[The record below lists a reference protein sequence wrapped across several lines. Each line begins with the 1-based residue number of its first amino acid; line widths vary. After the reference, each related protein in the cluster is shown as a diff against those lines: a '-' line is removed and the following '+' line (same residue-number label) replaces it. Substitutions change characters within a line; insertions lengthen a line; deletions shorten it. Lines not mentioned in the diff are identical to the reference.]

1 MLTQTINS
9 RSIFLIILICCYSFL
24 FLSSSVHALEI
35 NGKVGVSSLFFQNSP
50 LDESQHKQQ
59 WSLLS
64 EVEFYHAWNEDQDSL
79 LFKPYV
85 RLDQH
90 DSERSH
96 FDLRELMWLH
106 VGEDWELRTGI
117 SKVFWGVNE
126 ANHLV
131 DIINQ
136 DDQVDDI
143 SGDPKL
149 GQPMINLSL
158 IKDWGVVDLFIL
170 PGFRERTFSGK
181 DGRLRGPFVVDT
193 DNAQYESSAENKHV
207 DFALRW
213 AHTIDDYDIGLHYFQ
228 GTNRDPRFLIAQKSP
243 SEFKLIPY
251 YDQIKQLGLDFQAT
265 LESWLWKLEAIH
277 RKDQIEKFTAISG
290 GFEYTFVGI
299 AESATD
305 LGLIMEYSWDE
316 RNDPNLV
323 QFQND
328 IMIGTRFAFNDA
340 QSSEI
345 LAGLVQDL
353 DYTQLR
359 SFQIE
364 ASRRLG
370 EDWKLSLELRLFSDH
385 QYNPISEDDHL
396 QITLEKYF

>member
-1 MLTQTINS
+1 MFKLAKENRYIYLT
-9 RSIFLIILICCYSFL
+9 SIISLSVIL
-24 FLSSSVHALEI
+24 FLPLVSHAMEI
-35 NGKVGVSSLFFQNSP
+35 NGKVGLSSLFFHNSP
-50 LDESQHKQQ
+50 LYESQHQQQ
-59 WSLLS
+59 WSLFS
-64 EVEFYHAWNEDQDSL
+64 EVEFYHNWNEDQDSL
-79 LFKPYV
+79 LLKPYI

-90 DSERSH
+90 DQKRSH
-96 FDLRELMWLH
+96 FDIRELMWLH
-106 VGEDWELRTGI
+106 IGDGWELRTGI

-149 GQPMINLSL
+149 GQPMINLSM
-158 IKDWGVVDLFIL
+158 IKEWGVVNIFIL
-170 PGFRERTFSGK
+170 PGFRERTFPGK
-181 DGRLRGPFVVDT
+181 EGRLRGPFIVDSN
-193 DNAQYESSAENKHV
+193 NAEYESNAANKHV

-213 AHTIDDYDIGLHYFQ
+213 AHTFDDYDIGLHYFQ
-228 GTNRDPRFLIAQKSP
+228 GTNRDPRFIIQQDSFGEVILR
-243 SEFKLIPY
+243 PY
-251 YDQIKQLGLDFQAT
+251 YEQIKQVGLDFQAT
-265 LESWLWKLEAIH
+265 IESWLWKLEAIH
-277 RKDQIEKFTAISG
+277 RKDQLEKFAAISG

-299 AESATD
+299 FESATD

-316 RNDPNLV
+316 RDNPNITL
-323 QFQND
+323 FQND
-328 IMIGTRFAFNDA
+328 IMIGSRFAFNDA
-340 QSSEI
+340 QSTEI

-353 DYTQLR
+353 DHSQLR

-370 EDWKLSLELRLFSDH
+370 KDWKLNLEIRLFSDKDL
-385 QYNPISEDDHL
+385 NPMSEDDHL